1 MVERFSYLRQ
11 FSSAL
16 IAHLQF
22 EAKGERATHLLKA
35 IELLHQMNL
44 QQKRKLPDK
53 APIEFIPKKLR
64 ALVKPQGLLDKSAWE
79 CALLTSIRDEIKVGN
94 LMVKD
99 SKRFGNFNNFFM
111 PYAQWERE
119 RTAFF
124 KRAVLPENPKEAKTY
139 LTE

>member
-1 MVERFSYLRQ
+1 MLNWG
-11 FSSAL
+11 AL
-16 IAHLQF
+16 H
-22 EAKGERATHLLKA
+22 
-35 IELLHQMNL
+35 
-44 QQKRKLPDK
+44 
-53 APIEFIPKKLR
+53 
-64 ALVKPQGLLDKSAWE
+64 
-79 CALLTSIRDEIKVGN
+79 SIRDEIKVGN